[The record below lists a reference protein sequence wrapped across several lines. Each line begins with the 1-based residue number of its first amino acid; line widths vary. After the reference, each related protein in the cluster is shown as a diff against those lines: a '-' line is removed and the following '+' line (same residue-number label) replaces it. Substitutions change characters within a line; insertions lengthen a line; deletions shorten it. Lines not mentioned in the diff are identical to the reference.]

1 MTKRITISVPDD
13 VAEHLEGVG
22 SRRVSG
28 YVTDAIRQ
36 VVRREAQLR
45 QLDEVFRRLGAP
57 IVGAEEAPHRE
68 RAERFLDDVAAW
80 KTTRSSG
87 AGSPR

>member
-45 QLDEVFRRLGAP
+45 QLDEVFRLAGSAP
-57 IVGAEEAPHRE
+57 TGTERE
-68 RAERFLDDVAAW
+68 RVERFLDDVAAW
-80 KTTRSSG
+80 KTTRSSVT
-87 AGSPR
+87 

>member
-13 VAEHLEGVG
+13 VAAHLESVG
-22 SRRVSG
+22 ARRVSG

-36 VVRREAQLR
+36 LARREEQLR
-45 QLDEVFRRLGAP
+45 QLEEVFARTGNPQAP
-57 IVGAEEAPHRE
+57 DRE

-80 KTTRSSG
+80 QTTR
-87 AGSPR
+87 A

>member
-1 MTKRITISVPDD
+1 VTKRITISVPDD

-36 VVRREAQLR
+36 VVAREAQLR
-45 QLDEVFRRLGAP
+45 QLEEVFRRAGAP
-57 IVGAEEAPHRE
+57 EAPDRE

-80 KTTRSSG
+80 KTTRTSG

>member
-1 MTKRITISVPDD
+1 VTKRITISVPDD

-22 SRRVSG
+22 ARRVSG

-45 QLDEVFRRLGAP
+45 QLDEVFRRAGSEPATP
-57 IVGAEEAPHRE
+57 DRE

-80 KTTRSSG
+80 KTQRVTR
-87 AGSPR
+87 

>member
-1 MTKRITISVPDD
+1 VTKRITISVPDD

-45 QLDEVFRRLGAP
+45 QLDEVFRVAGSP
-57 IVGAEEAPHRE
+57 DDTERE
-68 RAERFLDDVAAW
+68 RVERFLDDVAAW
-80 KTTRSSG
+80 KTTRPSLT
-87 AGSPR
+87 

>member
-1 MTKRITISVPDD
+1 VTKRITISVPDD

-45 QLDEVFRRLGAP
+45 QLDEVFRRAGAQQ
-57 IVGAEEAPHRE
+57 APDRE

-80 KTTRSSG
+80 KTTRPTG

>member
-1 MTKRITISVPDD
+1 VTKRITISVPDD
-13 VAEHLEGVG
+13 VAAHLEGVG

-45 QLDEVFRRLGAP
+45 QLDEVFRRTGSP
-57 IVGAEEAPHRE
+57 QPPDRE

-80 KTTRSSG
+80 QSTYGSTPGTG
-87 AGSPR
+87 ARA